1 MANYSYETLQRMSAH
16 PWEGLK
22 PGQRK
27 AVRNFNRKE
36 GVSEPD
42 MLEAER
48 LLETNPNMSMDEAL
62 GKVTSPAYKAASA
75 DTKERIAELRKAATP
90 ESEPA
95 KPAKQ
100 AKPETKPKRDVAEL
114 VGEVL
119 NPKPAD
125 GVTGPDWQWLDQ
137 LPVDHAPVP
146 SQGVYIALAT
156 AMRVNPGMWTRMRA
170 YVRSDRKRGRRA
182 ARALANRVN
191 SGGIPSMRPKGSYEA
206 AYRTLEDGSSVCFAR
221 YVGEGE

>member
-1 MANYSYETLQRMSAH
+1 MANYSYETLQRMSSH

-27 AVRNFNRKE
+27 SVRSWNRKE

-95 KPAKQ
+95 KPAK
-100 AKPETKPKRDVAEL
+100 PETKPKRDVAEL
-114 VGEVL
+114 VGEAL
-119 NPKPAD
+119 NAKPAD
-125 GVTGPDWQWLDQ
+125 ASTGPDWQWIDS
-137 LPVDHAPVP
+137 LPDDCAPVP
-146 SQGVYIALAT
+146 EQGVYASLAE
-156 AMRVNPGMWTRMRA
+156 AMRANPGMWTKMRGF
-170 YVRSDRKRGRRA
+170 VRCDLKRARSR

-191 SGGIPSMRPKGSYEA
+191 SGGITSMRPKGSFEGA
-206 AYRTLEDGSSVCFAR
+206 FRTLEDGSAVCFAR

>member
-36 GVSEPD
+36 GASEPD

-48 LLETNPNMSMDEAL
+48 ILEEHPNLSMDEAL
-62 GKVTSPAYKAASA
+62 NTSTNPSYRKAKA
-75 DTKERIAELRKAATP
+75 DTDRRIAELHVTAKT
-90 ESEPA
+90 S
-95 KPAKQ
+95 KPAKT
-100 AKPETKPKRDVAEL
+100 EKPKKGVAEL
-114 VGEVL
+114 VGEAL

-170 YVRSDRKRGRRA
+170 YVRSDRKRGRQA

-191 SGGIPSMRPKGSYEA
+191 SGDIPSMRPKGSYEG

-221 YVGEGE
+221 YVGQGE

>member
-1 MANYSYETLQRMSAH
+1 MANYSYETLQRMSSY

-27 AVRNFNRKE
+27 SVRSWNRKE

-114 VGEVL
+114 VGEAL

-137 LPVDHAPVP
+137 LPVDHAPVS

-156 AMRVNPGMWTRMRA
+156 AMRVNPGCGRGCAHTCA
-170 YVRSDRKRGRRA
+170 PTGSVAVRRRV
-182 ARALANRVN
+182 RW
-191 SGGIPSMRPKGSYEA
+191 
-206 AYRTLEDGSSVCFAR
+206 RTA
-221 YVGEGE
+221 

>member
-36 GVSEPD
+36 GASEPD

-48 LLETNPNMSMDEAL
+48 ILEEHPNLSMDEAL
-62 GKVTSPAYKAASA
+62 NTSANPSYRKAKA
-75 DTKERIAELRKAATP
+75 DTDRRIAELHGTVKT
-90 ESEPA
+90 SNPA
-95 KPAKQ
+95 KT
-100 AKPETKPKRDVAEL
+100 EKPKKDVAEL
-114 VGEVL
+114 VGEAL
-119 NPKPAD
+119 NAKPAD
-125 GVTGPDWQWLDQ
+125 ASTGPDWQWIDS
-137 LPVDHAPVP
+137 LPADCAPVP
-146 SQGVYIALAT
+146 EQGSYASLAE
-156 AMRVNPGMWTRMRA
+156 AMRANPGMWTKMRGF
-170 YVRSDRKRGRRA
+170 VRCDLKRARSR

-191 SGGIPSMRPKGSYEA
+191 SGGITSMRPKGSFEGA
-206 AYRTLEDGSSVCFAR
+206 FRTLEDGSAVCFAR

>member
-36 GVSEPD
+36 GASEPD

-48 LLETNPNMSMDEAL
+48 ILEEHPNLSMDEAL
-62 GKVTSPAYKAASA
+62 NTSANPSYRKAKA
-75 DTKERIAELRKAATP
+75 DTDRRIAELHVTVKT
-90 ESEPA
+90 SNPA
-95 KPAKQ
+95 KT
-100 AKPETKPKRDVAEL
+100 EKPKKDVAEL
-114 VGEVL
+114 VGEAL
-119 NPKPAD
+119 NAKPAD
-125 GVTGPDWQWLDQ
+125 ASTGPDWQWIDS
-137 LPVDHAPVP
+137 LPADCAPVP
-146 SQGVYIALAT
+146 TQGAYASLAE

-170 YVRSDRKRGRRA
+170 YVCSDRKRGRQA

>member
-1 MANYSYETLQRMSAH
+1 MANYGYETLQQMSAH

-22 PGQRK
+22 PAQRK
-27 AVRNFNRKE
+27 AVRGWNKKE
-36 GVSEPD
+36 GVPEPD

-75 DTKERIAELRKAATP
+75 DTKERIAELRKATKT
-90 ESEPA
+90 ES
-95 KPAKQ
+95 KPAKT
-100 AKPETKPKRDVAEL
+100 AKTPSAKKDVAEL
-114 VGEVL
+114 VGEAL
-119 NPKPAD
+119 NAKPAD
-125 GVTGPDWQWLDQ
+125 ATTGPDWQWLDN

-156 AMRVNPGMWTRMRA
+156 VMRVNPGMWTRMRA
-170 YVRSDRKRGRRA
+170 YVRSDRKRGRQA

-191 SGGIPSMRPKGSYEA
+191 SGDIPSMRPKGSFEG

-221 YVGEGE
+221 YVGEERHGR